1 MFLFLEEMFSREIL
15 ERVLFNFRNQ
25 VMLSPA
31 ESGTFIASKATDI
44 KILDDGIDSCAL
56 DIVKKIGDGEL
67 DMTQL
72 FIKTEVHPQKSDAR
86 GIDWVFFADTLNF
99 SFWMPEDGPQY
110 LVTYRGATHTGYLA
124 MCAAINRALDS
135 GVTLTDPKYFVDI
148 DEKMLGELLGGEDS
162 VPIPLLAQRVECLH
176 QVGRVLL
183 DKFSGTFNTCLAHCD
198 NSAAKLLE
206 MVLENFPCFNDSSD
220 YEETRVSFHKRAQ
233 ILVADIWCLFEG
245 TGVGS
250 FKDIDTLTMFADYRV
265 PQSLQHY
272 GALQYSADLLQ
283 WLREDKMLQS
293 GDRWEAE
300 IRGCSIEAVER
311 LTRRVR
317 ELLEARNVTGARARV
332 NSIMVDQYLWCYRR
346 EHVETMKSIPYHKV
360 RSIFY

>member
-1 MFLFLEEMFSREIL
+1 MFLFLEDMSSREIL

-25 VMLSPA
+25 VMLAPA
-31 ESGTFIASKATDI
+31 ESGTFLASKAKDV
-44 KILDDGIDSCAL
+44 KILDDGIESCAQ
-56 DIVKKIGDGEL
+56 DIVRKISDGEL

-72 FIKTEVHPQKSDAR
+72 FIKTEVHPQKSDAS

-135 GVTLTDPKYFVDI
+135 GVRLTDPKYFVDI
-148 DEKMLGELLGGEDS
+148 DEKTLGELLGGDDS
-162 VPIPLLAQRVECLH
+162 VPIPLLAQRVECLR

-183 DKFSGTFNTCLAHCD
+183 DKFSGTFNTCLAQCD

-250 FKDIDTLTMFADYRV
+250 FKDINTLTMFADYRV

-283 WLREDKMLQS
+283 WLREDKMLKS

-311 LTRRVR
+311 VTRRVR
-317 ELLEARNVTGARARV
+317 ELLEARHVTGARV
-332 NSIMVDQYLWCYRR
+332 NSILVDQYLWCYRR
-346 EHVETMKSIPYHKV
+346 EHAETMKSIPYHKV

>member
-1 MFLFLEEMFSREIL
+1 
-15 ERVLFNFRNQ
+15 
-25 VMLSPA
+25 MLSPA
-31 ESGTFIASKATDI
+31 ESGTFIASKAKDV
-44 KILDDGIDSCAL
+44 KILDDGIDSCAQ
-56 DIVKKIGDGEL
+56 DIVRKISDGEL

-72 FIKTEVHPQKSDAR
+72 FIKTEVHPQKSDAS

-135 GVTLTDPKYFVDI
+135 GVRLTDPKYFVDL
-148 DEKMLGELLGGEDS
+148 DEKTLGKLLGGDDG

-183 DKFSGTFNTCLAHCD
+183 DKFSGTFNTCLAQCD

-220 YEETRVSFHKRAQ
+220 YEGTRVSFHKRAQ

-265 PQSLQHY
+265 PQSLQQY

-283 WLREDKMLQS
+283 WLREDKMLQT
-293 GDRWEAE
+293 GDRWESE

-311 LTRRVR
+311 VTKRVR
-317 ELLEARNVTGARARV
+317 ELLEARQVTGARV
-332 NSIMVDQYLWCYRR
+332 NSILVDQYLWGYRR
-346 EHVETMKSIPYHKV
+346 EHTETMKSIPYHKV

>member
-1 MFLFLEEMFSREIL
+1 MFLFSENMSSREIL
-15 ERVLFNFRNQ
+15 EKVLFNFRKPM
-25 VMLSPA
+25 MLSPA
-31 ESGTFIASKATDI
+31 ESGTFIASKAKDV
-44 KILDDGIDSCAL
+44 KILDDGINCCAQ
-56 DIVKKIGDGEL
+56 DIVKKISDGEL
-67 DMTQL
+67 DMTKL
-72 FIKTEVHPQKSDAR
+72 FIKTEVHPQKSDAS

-110 LVTYRGATHTGYLA
+110 LVTYSGTTYTGYLA

-135 GVTLTDPKYFVDI
+135 GVRITDPKYFVDV
-148 DEKMLGELLGGEDS
+148 DEKTLGELLGGDDG
-162 VPIPLLAQRVECLH
+162 VPIPLLSQRVECLH

-183 DKFSGTFNTCLAHCD
+183 DKFSGTFNTCLAQCG

-206 MVLENFPCFNDSSD
+206 MVLDNFPCFNDSSD
-220 YEETRVSFHKRAQ
+220 FEDTRVSFHKRAQ

-250 FKDIDTLTMFADYRV
+250 FRDIDTLTMFADYRV

-283 WLREDKMLQS
+283 WLAEDKMLQS
-293 GDRWEAE
+293 GDKWEAE

-311 LTRRVR
+311 ITRRVR
-317 ELLEARNVTGARARV
+317 EQLEVRGVTGARV
-332 NSIMVDQYLWCYRR
+332 NSILVDQYLWGYRR
-346 EHVETMKSIPYHKV
+346 EHAETMRSIPYHKV